1 MINAPPPD
9 PEVVRALEDAMRQT
23 ASDGRLPCAAAFG
36 LAREF
41 SLSTGFVGETA
52 NRLGIKISKCQL
64 GCF

>member
-1 MINAPPPD
+1 MANASPPS
-9 PEVVRALEDAMRQT
+9 PEVVRALEEAMRQA

-36 LAREF
+36 LARKF
-41 SLSTGFVGETA
+41 SLSTGVVGETA